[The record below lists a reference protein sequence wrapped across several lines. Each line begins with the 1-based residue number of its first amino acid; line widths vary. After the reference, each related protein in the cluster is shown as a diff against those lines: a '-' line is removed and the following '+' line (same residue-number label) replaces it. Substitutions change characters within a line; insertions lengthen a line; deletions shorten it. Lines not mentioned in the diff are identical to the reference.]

1 MAVER
6 VNCTPDGD
14 VTSLTQ
20 ALVPLGAS
28 VTVTSES
35 SSAVV
40 VHLPDDEYREKQ
52 CRQIVEQ
59 WQMRER
65 KRTSRP
71 GGADQADRERV

>member
-1 MAVER
+1 
-6 VNCTPDGD
+6 
-14 VTSLTQ
+14 
-20 ALVPLGAS
+20 
-28 VTVTSES
+28 
-35 SSAVV
+35 VV